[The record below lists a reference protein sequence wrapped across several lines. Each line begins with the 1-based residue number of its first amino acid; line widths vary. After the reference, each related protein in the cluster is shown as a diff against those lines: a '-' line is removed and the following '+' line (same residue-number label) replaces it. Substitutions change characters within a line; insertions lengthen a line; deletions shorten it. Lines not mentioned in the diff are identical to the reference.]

1 MPKENIK
8 QRSYVQVVSPDESRL
23 LSPPVG
29 LVPESPEQNALHR
42 RVPVQSFQCLLVEV
56 RSSVLVLRLNIQLR
70 HPDGH
75 SCLSQQ
81 VQPLL
86 RTKGLIVYITPS
98 PRWTLLPEPASPA
111 VAENKRVNCLYN
123 SVTQMDTPA

>member
-1 MPKENIK
+1 M
-8 QRSYVQVVSPDESRL
+8 
-23 LSPPVG
+23 G
-29 LVPESPEQNALHR
+29 LVPESPEQNALHS
-42 RVPVQSFQCLLVEV
+42 RVPVEGPQGVLVEV

-123 SVTQMDTPA
+123 LVTQMGTPV